1 MAERKHAAC
10 SAQRTTPPRLR
21 APSQVRR
28 ATTAGPALSW
38 RVVVCGLLLT
48 AYAHAQ
54 PGAFIAYR
62 YEQPGDQAAQR
73 ADILAIVSPLGPGG
87 G

>member
-48 AYAHAQ
+48 AHAQ
-54 PGAFIAYR
+54 PGAFIVYRLSHGDSAQIADQEIGAYI
-62 YEQPGDQAAQR
+62 GD
-73 ADILAIVSPLGPGG
+73 IGG
-87 G
+87 VQ